1 MMQALFKLAR
11 KSLATTVERVVN
23 LLNYEDFLSA
33 KCYKA
38 IFKISFLKVNKKSR
52 ISGN

>member
-1 MMQALFKLAR
+1 MMKALFKLAR

-23 LLNYEDFLSA
+23 LLNYEKILSA

-38 IFKISFLKVNKKSR
+38 IFKISFL
-52 ISGN
+52 